1 MSRFKDLISILGEKG
16 LISSFEKISTEDIER
31 EIKENPGVPIDYI
44 DFLQE
49 IGFGDIGNDA
59 YFMFYSGLIPA
70 KDIYGEENIDE
81 LRNILLLGDD
91 FSGYCV
97 GFMTSEDW
105 ALVEVDEGRNI
116 EKLNLSFEKFAREKI
131 FDYISNVMD

>member
-1 MSRFKDLISILGEKG
+1 MSRFNDLISILGEKG
-16 LISSFEKISTEDIER
+16 LISSFDIER
-31 EIKENPGVPIDYI
+31 EIKENHGVPIDYI
-44 DFLQE
+44 GFLQE
-49 IGFGDIGNDA
+49 IGFGDISNDG

-70 KDIYGEENIDE
+70 NDIYGEENIDE

-97 GFMTSEDW
+97 GFMTNEDW

-116 EKLNLSFEKFAREKI
+116 EKLNLSFEMFAREKI
-131 FDYISNVMD
+131 LDYITNEMD